1 VGSFR
6 EPDPSFPMVFSSLAA
21 SFDHV
26 SERGAE
32 HSPVERKGLVGSDDD
47 ETRSVQDVTGAA
59 LSGSG

>member
-1 VGSFR
+1 
-6 EPDPSFPMVFSSLAA
+6 MVFSSLAA

-32 HSPVERKGLVGSDDD
+32 HSPVEWKGLVGSDDD